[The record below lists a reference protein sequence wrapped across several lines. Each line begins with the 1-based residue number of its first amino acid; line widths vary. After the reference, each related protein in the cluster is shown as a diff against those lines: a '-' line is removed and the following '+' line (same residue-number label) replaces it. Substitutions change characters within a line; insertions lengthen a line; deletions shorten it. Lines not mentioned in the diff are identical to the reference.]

1 MRLLLAVSLTAVA
14 FAAAAQS
21 TERQRPPGTVPL
33 DEPPAPPPM
42 TQVDSPREP
51 LAART
56 SDDGQ
61 QVVEEQ
67 RVGGKVYK
75 QRVTPKHGHPY
86 SLMDH
91 PAEGSF
97 TRLDNT
103 LAGHLSVPQWLVME
117 F

>member
-1 MRLLLAVSLTAVA
+1 MRLILAVSLTAVA

-21 TERQRPPGTVPL
+21 TERQRPPGTAPL

-51 LAART
+51 LAARNA
-56 SDDGQ
+56 DNG

-67 RVGGKVYK
+67 RVGGKLYR
-75 QRVTPKHGHPY
+75 QRVTPKHGRPY
-86 SLMDH
+86 ILADH
-91 PAEGSF
+91 RADGSF
-97 TRLDNT
+97 TRQDNT
-103 LAGHLSVPQWLVME
+103 IDGHLSVPQWLVME

>member
-21 TERQRPPGTVPL
+21 TERQRPRGTVPL

-42 TQVDSPREP
+42 TQVDAPRDSQI
-51 LAART
+51 ARAT
-56 SDDGQ
+56 DEG

-75 QRVTPKHGHPY
+75 QRVTPKHGRPY
-86 SLMDH
+86 ILMDH
-91 PAEGSF
+91 RADGSF
-97 TRLDNT
+97 TRQDNT
-103 LAGHLSVPQWLVME
+103 IDGHLSVPQWLVME

>member
-21 TERQRPPGTVPL
+21 TERQRPPGTAPL

-42 TQVDSPREP
+42 TQADAPREP
-51 LAART
+51 LAARA
-56 SDDGQ
+56 SDDS

-75 QRVTPKHGHPY
+75 QRVTPRHGHPY
-86 SLMDH
+86 ILMDH
-91 PAEGSF
+91 RADGSF
-97 TRLDNT
+97 TRQDNT
-103 LAGHLSVPQWLVME
+103 IDGHLSVPQWLVME